1 MPPPTTTAR
10 FPSPTLVVL
19 FHNLGIIAS
28 DALILAARRTPIGR
42 YRGALA
48 GVRPDDLAALVIGTV
63 VEDTGID
70 PTRIDDVF
78 FGAANQAG
86 EENRN
91 VARMAALLADLP
103 VTVPGT
109 TVNRLCASGL
119 EAFNQAA
126 RAIRTGDADLC
137 LAGGVESMTR
147 SPWVLPKQ
155 PGGYPRGDQTMYD
168 TTLGWRLVNPRFA
181 DSPYTEAMG
190 ETGEN
195 VAAERGI
202 SRSDQDEFAL
212 RSHRLAVA
220 AWEEGRFE
228 GQIVPVPTPPAK
240 RGGDPGLFERDE
252 GPRADTT
259 LEKLAALPP
268 AFREGGTVTAGNSS
282 SINDGAAC
290 LLVGSE
296 AAASEL
302 GLEPLARVVA
312 IGVAGVEPRTM
323 GLGPIPAIRAA
334 LERAGLGARDL
345 DLVEINEAFASQ
357 VIACERELGLDRERL
372 NVNGGAIAIG
382 HPLGC
387 SGARLVGGLAH
398 ELRRRGGRYGVASLC
413 VGVGQG
419 VATIIEAA

>member
-1 MPPPTTTAR
+1 
-10 FPSPTLVVL
+10 V
-19 FHNLGIIAS
+19 IIAS

-48 GVRPDDLAALVIGTV
+48 SVRPDDLAALVISDL
-63 VEDTGID
+63 VERTEID
-70 PTRIDDVF
+70 PARIDDVF

-126 RAIRTGDADLC
+126 RAIRSGDAELC

-155 PGGYPRGDQTMYD
+155 PAGFPRGDQTMYD

-181 DSPYTEAMG
+181 GGPHTEAMG

-195 VAAERGI
+195 VAAERGV

-212 RSHRLAVA
+212 RSHRLAIA
-220 AWEEGRFE
+220 AWESGHFDD
-228 GQIVPVPTPPAK
+228 QIVPVPTPPAK
-240 RGGDPGLFERDE
+240 RGAEPGLVERDE

-259 LEKLAALPP
+259 LERLAQLPP

-290 LLVGSE
+290 LLVGNE
-296 AAASEL
+296 AAATEL
-302 GLEPLARVVA
+302 GAEPLARVVA
-312 IGVAGVEPRTM
+312 IGVAGVEPRLM

-334 LERAGLGARDL
+334 LERAGLGIDDL

-357 VIACERELGLDRERL
+357 VIACERELGIDRERL
-372 NVNGGAIAIG
+372 NVNGGAISIG

-419 VATIIEAA
+419 VATIIERA

>member
-1 MPPPTTTAR
+1 M
-10 FPSPTLVVL
+10 
-19 FHNLGIIAS
+19 
-28 DALILAARRTPIGR
+28 IG
-42 YRGALA
+42 
-48 GVRPDDLAALVIGTV
+48 DV
-63 VEDTGID
+63 VERSGAD
-70 PTRIDDVF
+70 PERIDDVF

-91 VARMAALLADLP
+91 VARIASLLAELP

-126 RAIRTGDADLC
+126 RAIRSGDASLC

-155 PGGYPRGDQTMYD
+155 PAGFPRGDQTMYD

-181 DSPYTEAMG
+181 GGPHTEAMG

-195 VAAERGI
+195 VAAERGV
-202 SRSDQDEFAL
+202 SREDQDELAL

-220 AWEEGRFE
+220 AWDEGRFAD
-228 GQIVPVPTPPAK
+228 QIVPVPVPPAR
-240 RGGDPGLFERDE
+240 RGAEPGVVERDE

-290 LLVGSE
+290 LLVGGE
-296 AAASEL
+296 AAAAEL
-302 GLEPLARVVA
+302 GIEPLARVVA

-334 LERAGLGARDL
+334 LERAGLGVEDL

-398 ELRRRGGRYGVASLC
+398 ELRRRSGRYGVASLC

>member
-1 MPPPTTTAR
+1 MLASHR
-10 FPSPTLVVL
+10 LR
-19 FHNLGIIAS
+19 IIAS
-28 DALILAARRTPIGR
+28 DALILTARRTPIGR

-48 GVRPDDLAALVIGTV
+48 GVRPDDLAALVIADV
-63 VEDTGID
+63 VERGGVD
-70 PTRIDDVF
+70 PARIDDVF

-91 VARMAALLADLP
+91 VARMAALLAELP
-103 VTVPGT
+103 VSVPGT

-119 EAFNQAA
+119 EAINQAA
-126 RAIRTGDADLC
+126 RAIRAGDANLC

-147 SPWVLPKQ
+147 SPWVLQKQ
-155 PGGYPRGDQTMYD
+155 PAGFPRGDQTMYD
-168 TTLGWRLVNPRFA
+168 TTLGWRLVNPKFA
-181 DSPYTEAMG
+181 GGPHTEAMG

-195 VAAERGI
+195 VATERGI

-212 RSHRLAVA
+212 RSHQLAVA
-220 AWEEGRFE
+220 AWDEGRFAA
-228 GQIVPVPTPPAK
+228 QIVPVPTPPAR
-240 RGGDPGLFERDE
+240 RGAEPGLVERDE

-259 LEKLAALPP
+259 LQKLAELPP

-290 LLVGSE
+290 LLVGNE
-296 AAASEL
+296 AAAAEL
-302 GLEPLARVVA
+302 RLEPLARVVA
-312 IGVAGVEPRTM
+312 IGVAGVEPRLM
-323 GLGPIPAIRAA
+323 GLGPIPAIRKA
-334 LERAGLGARDL
+334 LDGAGLGIDDL

-357 VIACERELGLDRERL
+357 VVACERELGIDRERL

-419 VATIIEAA
+419 VATIIEAV